1 MFVIFVAP
9 FQPLLNSDLVRRVPD
24 DIYQTPKRA
33 LKRTGHIKVA
43 KAAASKTTK
52 VSAAAAKKQ
61 AVQDEV
67 VSNLAM

>member
-1 MFVIFVAP
+1 V
-9 FQPLLNSDLVRRVPD
+9 
-24 DIYQTPKRA
+24 
-33 LKRTGHIKVA
+33 LKRTGHIKVV